1 MGPGHVLASSMVPA
15 AIAFPGPPLAL
26 DGHRR
31 SPLTQRARRARSRAC
46 AGSAQSAF
54 ARLVANIMVMG
65 GGVLGRAFLEAY
77 KQALQ
82 SARSLREREARAACG
97 ARRRASRCRVE
108 RGALRRRSVPQPL
121 PVPQHATRLTRRG
134 ACQSVRTRAL
144 RAPVSPA
151 LRAFARSD
159 GGKASRA
166 GLRGGGISVTE
177 ARSILDVKPNAT
189 AAEVEEAYARLHAMN
204 APANGGSS
212 YLQSKIANAR
222 AALSAEAPAGSA
234 DGDKKS
240 GGAK

>member
-1 MGPGHVLASSMVPA
+1 M
-15 AIAFPGPPLAL
+15 
-26 DGHRR
+26 
-31 SPLTQRARRARSRAC
+31 
-46 AGSAQSAF
+46 SAF

-82 SARSLREREARAACG
+82 N
-97 ARRRASRCRVE
+97 
-108 RGALRRRSVPQPL
+108 
-121 PVPQHATRLTRRG
+121 
-134 ACQSVRTRAL
+134 
-144 RAPVSPA
+144 
-151 LRAFARSD
+151 